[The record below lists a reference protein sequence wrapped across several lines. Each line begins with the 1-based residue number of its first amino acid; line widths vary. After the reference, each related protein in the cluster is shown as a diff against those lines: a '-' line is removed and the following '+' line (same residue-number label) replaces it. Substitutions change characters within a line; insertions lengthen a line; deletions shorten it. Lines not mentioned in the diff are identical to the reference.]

1 MQIPPT
7 QPSARPPLKSR
18 PRIRS
23 SKIQPIRRRWGPIVP
38 SPLCRY
44 SSRPFCPSSSF
55 TSRTGTAVWLLY
67 QIASTT
73 PCLVHSL
80 LLATPADGC
89 TLQGDIP
96 GLQLL
101 PRRRTPLYF
110 STLNKAFFAGL
121 SSTSPRGGRLER
133 RRGRPS
139 LTRLPSVAFHLRVLV
154 EMKPRIW
161 CP

>member
-110 STLNKAFFAGL
+110 STLNKGFFAGL
-121 SSTSPRGGRLER
+121 SGTSSQVFGVRAAWNADEDALRLLASHQLHSTFEF
-133 RRGRPS
+133 S
-139 LTRLPSVAFHLRVLV
+139 LR
-154 EMKPRIW
+154 
-161 CP
+161 